1 MSSIYYLFGFKKGEN
16 QRKVKPILLANAEGF
31 EELTEA
37 YRILKGDGYVGVY
50 ALTKHLPCGKYR
62 NFNPLANNVVIGRGV

>member
-1 MSSIYYLFGFKKGEN
+1 MSSIYYLYGFKKGEN
-16 QRKVKPILLANAEGF
+16 RMKVKPIEVACAEGF

-37 YRILKGDGYVGVY
+37 YRIVKDMGYVGVY
-50 ALTKHLPCGKYR
+50 ALTKSLPYGKYR